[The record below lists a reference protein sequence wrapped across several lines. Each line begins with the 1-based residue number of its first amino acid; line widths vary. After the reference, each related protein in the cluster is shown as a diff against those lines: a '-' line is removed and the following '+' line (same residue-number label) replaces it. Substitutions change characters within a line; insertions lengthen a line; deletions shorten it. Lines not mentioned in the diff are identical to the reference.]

1 MVQTRRQILEGL
13 DGYMAVAVGN
23 VVHVIQQA
31 GVLFVLAR
39 DLQDPED
46 TDVHVY
52 TNGQKDLSGRLYAR
66 VSCGSE
72 TSALQTTYRH
82 RCQTSPHAGRS
93 QHHEHAGSRARHAPE
108 IP

>member
-1 MVQTRRQILEGL
+1 MVQTGRQILEGL

-52 TNGQKDLSGRLYAR
+52 TNGQEGLSGRLYAKI
-66 VSCGSE
+66 SCGFE
-72 TSALQTTYRH
+72 IPALQHTYRH
-82 RCQTSPHAGRS
+82 RCQTFPHAGRS
-93 QHHEHAGSRARHAPE
+93 QRHEHAGSHARHVPR
-108 IP
+108 IL